1 MQFDTGH
8 LYHIYNQG
16 NNRQKI
22 FHNRENYLFFLRKIH
37 KHVLPFA
44 DILAWCLMPNHFH
57 LMVHVNY
64 VEIESTP
71 SPTQSRARCEMEV
84 IPSPTQ
90 SRTRC
95 EMEVIPSPTQSR
107 TRNNQLNI
115 ELMSFNKSIGIMLAS
130 YTRAINKQQNWS
142 GSLFRSETKATCLT
156 NINGISPNWITNMGI
171 TEFIIDNHDI
181 EYPNVCFNYILSN
194 PVKDRL
200 VKRAEDW
207 EFSSY
212 SDFVGIRK
220 GSLINRDRIQEFG
233 LNITGSN

>member
-22 FHNRENYLFFLRKIH
+22 FFDRDNYLFFLRKIH

-57 LMVHVNY
+57 LMVYVNR

-71 SPTQSRARCEMEV
+71 GATSSRTRSEDIPGPTQSLV
-84 IPSPTQ
+84 
-90 SRTRC
+90 
-95 EMEVIPSPTQSR
+95 
-107 TRNNQLNI
+107 RNNQRVN
-115 ELMSFNKSIGIMLAS
+115 ETMSFNKSIGIMLAS
-130 YTRAINKQQNWS
+130 YTRAVNKQQNWS

-156 NINGISPNWITNMGI
+156 DVNGISPNWITKMGI

-181 EYPNVCFNYILSN
+181 EYPNVCFKYILFN

-200 VKRAEDW
+200 VKRSEDW

-212 SDFVGIRK
+212 SDFIGIRK
-220 GSLINRDRIQEFG
+220 GSLINRNRIQEFG
-233 LNITGSN
+233 LNITGET